1 MGLVNGWSEIIEMVI
16 FKRMKVYLV
25 VTGESMERDEEGEMI
40 SVKCVCTNN
49 GTEEHPIAKVPLV
62 AREFNTGDKC
72 GESSAGTLC
81 LMAMRRVISGRVWNS
96 VKHFLTWI
104 SRSPSIQK
112 CFNMKLETFSSE
124 CTWTM
129 CYAQV
134 YVTMFVRL
142 KKQMLDIF

>member
-1 MGLVNGWSEIIEMVI
+1 MVSRGGAKRAHCKRIVTDEEEQPGKWAWLMGEAKLKEMVR

-40 SVKCVCTNN
+40 SVKWVCTNN

-72 GESSAGTLC
+72 GESSAGTLG

-96 VKHFLTWI
+96 VKHFLT
-104 SRSPSIQK
+104 
-112 CFNMKLETFSSE
+112 
-124 CTWTM
+124 
-129 CYAQV
+129 
-134 YVTMFVRL
+134 
-142 KKQMLDIF
+142 